1 MADGSGATNSVS
13 LGGERGVVG
22 TGTASSRLK
31 RLHRLSNSGL
41 SLKEFAKE
49 LGSKNPDVSEWISN
63 KGPTLKNKAKAA
75 RKKLKGARI
84 AAEALATKQAKQK
97 GKK

>member
-1 MADGSGATNSVS
+1 MADGSGTAVAVS
-13 LGGERGVVG
+13 LGGERGKVG

-31 RLHRLSNSGL
+31 NLHRLNGGSA
-41 SLKEFAKE
+41 SLKEFVKS
-49 LGSKNPDVSEWISN
+49 LGSKNPDVAEWQSN
-63 KGPTLKNKAKAA
+63 KGPTQKNRDKAA

-84 AAEALATKQAKQK
+84 AAEALATKQARSK